1 MTIVNAFKEF
11 FYKLNGVKPSGNNI
25 AEVGANGA
33 ANVSLN
39 NESALATRMTAAEG
53 DIEDL
58 EDDFSALA
66 TRMTAAEDDFSALVT
81 DGGKSLIL
89 NSSTADSV
97 KKFKITVVDAGTITA
112 TEIVEETA
120 EP

>member
-25 AEVGANGA
+25 AEVVANGA

-58 EDDFSALA
+58 
-66 TRMTAAEDDFSALVT
+66 EDDFSALVT